1 MFTPEAIAHAYFLSQ
16 GQPWLVNALAKEA
29 VEELVS
35 DPAIAITVDHI
46 NQVKEI
52 LIQRRDT
59 HIDSLT
65 SLLREPRVKAVL
77 EPILAGTDLGDV
89 PIDDVEFLLDLGLC
103 RIDETGN
110 VAIANPIYRE
120 VLPRILA
127 FTTTI
132 SLGQL
137 TPSWLTARGDLDP
150 RSLLEAFLQFW
161 RQNGQPLLA
170 NVHYHEIAPHIVL
183 MAFLHR
189 VVNGGGTLE
198 REYAIGSD
206 RMDIC
211 LRYRNVTLAME
222 LKVWRKGEK
231 DPLEQGLK
239 QLDKYLAGLG
249 LQEGWLFIFDQR
261 PGLPP
266 ISERTRLEI
275 AKTVG
280 DRTVQVIRA

>member
-1 MFTPEAIAHAYFLSQ
+1 
-16 GQPWLVNALAKEA
+16 
-29 VEELVS
+29 VEGLGLGGNES
-35 DPAIAITVDHI
+35 HTTNQC

-77 EPILAGTDLGDV
+77 EPILAGKDLGDV

-110 VAIANPIYRE
+110 VAIANPIYQE
-120 VLPRILA
+120 FLPRILA

-137 TPSWLTARGDLDP
+137 TPSWLTDRGDLDP

-170 NVHYHEIAPHIVL
+170 NVHYQFWQQNGQSLLANVHYHEIAPHIVL
-183 MAFLHR
+183 IEWSMVGALWSASMPLVAIAWIF
-189 VVNGGGTLE
+189 V
-198 REYAIGSD
+198 YAIE
-206 RMDIC
+206 
-211 LRYRNVTLAME
+211 T
-222 LKVWRKGEK
+222 
-231 DPLEQGLK
+231 
-239 QLDKYLAGLG
+239 
-249 LQEGWLFIFDQR
+249 
-261 PGLPP
+261 
-266 ISERTRLEI
+266 
-275 AKTVG
+275 
-280 DRTVQVIRA
+280 